1 MTDETLRELG
11 KQLPHDRPTPDR
23 SDGVRASLLAAATAP
38 QVPEPRRWRFVGGGF
53 AAGVLAAAAV
63 AILVLRPHGGEPA
76 APATHAAYAQIES
89 SSAAAL
95 EHTMVPTASGT
106 DELVR
111 VHAGKVRLAVPPT
124 RPGDRVR
131 VTTGDAEIEGSGAYE
146 VVVTADALTGVD
158 VTEGTATLRLAGQQ
172 QAVFLAAGQSWR
184 AHVETAELSPA
195 VVAPAVPA
203 PAPAISVAPPTA
215 PAAASTPPVATAP
228 ARPRTGSLAPP
239 SAPAPAPAPGRTAQ
253 GAPVEPALAPP
264 RPAVTAPTEQI
275 TTGSAAQAVAIVA
288 SPASVIEKH
297 FQAGM
302 GMLRANKLAD
312 AIVELGAAGDA
323 GEGPLASDAR
333 YYQAVALVKAKR
345 GAEAERALVQFLDH
359 APTSIRRGRAAM
371 MLGRLLADRGDAAT
385 ARTWFE
391 LAAKDPDPT
400 VAAAANAA
408 LR

>member
-23 SDGVRASLLAAATAP
+23 SDAVRASLLAAATAP
-38 QVPEPRRWRFVGGGF
+38 QVPATRRWLFVGGGF
-53 AAGVLAAAAV
+53 AAGALAAAAV
-63 AILVLRPHGGEPA
+63 AILVLRPPGEAA
-76 APATHAAYAQIES
+76 APVTQSAYAQIES

-111 VHAGKVRLAVPPT
+111 VHAGTVRLAVPQT
-124 RPGDRVR
+124 RAGDRVR

-146 VVVTADALTGVD
+146 VVVTADALTSVK
-158 VTEGTATLRLAGQQ
+158 VSEGSATLRLAGQQ

-184 AHVETAELSPA
+184 AHVETAELAPA
-195 VVAPAVPA
+195 VVAPAAAA
-203 PAPAISVAPPTA
+203 PPVVAPPAVNPPA
-215 PAAASTPPVATAP
+215 PRAPVATATTAPSRATPP
-228 ARPRTGSLAPP
+228 AP
-239 SAPAPAPAPGRTAQ
+239 SASAEGSPIET
-253 GAPVEPALAPP
+253 ELAPP

-275 TTGSAAQAVAIVA
+275 NTGSAAPAAAVA

-297 FQAGM
+297 FQTGM
-302 GMLRANKLAD
+302 GLLRANKLAD
-312 AIVELGAAGDA
+312 AIVELGAAADA
-323 GEGPLASDAR
+323 GDGPLAGDAR
-333 YYQAVALVKAKR
+333 YYQAIALVKAKR

-400 VAAAANAA
+400 VAAAAKAA